1 MAANYAQNG
10 HFAHNYSA
18 NSGVLHFSGV
28 VLMMGRG
35 KRAAA
40 AALDCVPIC
49 THVIIAGAACA
60 HLDDVVA
67 ARQYLAVRDLLS
79 AEVVRLE
86 FFWCARFV
94 FIELRVPAIEAGAPT
109 LRRGVLDPA
118 GTQPPPVRRR
128 AECGPAG
135 GRRMVRFW

>member
-10 HFAHNYSA
+10 HFAHNYSVK
-18 NSGVLHFSGV
+18 SGVLHFSGV
-28 VLMMGRG
+28 VLMIGRG

-49 THVIIAGAACA
+49 THVIVAGAACA
-60 HLDDVVA
+60 HLDDVIA
-67 ARQYLAVRDLLS
+67 ARQYLAARDLLS

-94 FIELRVPAIEAGAPT
+94 WIEIATPSAIDGASAPATA
-109 LRRGVLDPA
+109 
-118 GTQPPPVRRR
+118 RR
-128 AECGPAG
+128 A
-135 GRRMVRFW
+135 